1 MTVEIR
7 AFHPDDFPQWLELWK
22 QYLVFYQ
29 HELADDIT
37 EETWRRLVA
46 GEGPVFGILAVHGD
60 EILGFAHYSF
70 THTTWEV
77 LPDVYGEDLFVRP
90 DARQEG
96 VGRALIDAL
105 TDIATQA
112 GASRLH
118 WITQKSNATAR
129 RLYDSLG
136 TQSDFVIYERA
147 TRPTAT
153 S

>member
-7 AFHPDDFPQWLELWK
+7 SFRPDDYEQWLNLWK

-29 HELADDIT
+29 HDLSDDIT
-37 EETWRRLVA
+37 ELTWQRLVA
-46 GEGPVFGILAVHGD
+46 GTGPVFGVLAVRGD

-70 THTTWEV
+70 THTTWEA

-105 TDIATQA
+105 TDIASQA

-118 WITQKSNATAR
+118 WITQESNATAR
-129 RLYDSLG
+129 RLYDALG
-136 TQSDFVIYERA
+136 TRSEFVIYERP
-147 TRPTAT
+147 TRTT
-153 S
+153 STS